1 MQNVCVLFT
10 YILIVGE
17 GNRRWCQHNFINM
30 GSGKRNSRRA
40 PLCLSRK
47 QQEYP
52 GGERQE
58 DDGDD
63 EEQDHHQQDQA
74 QSHSQQ

>member
-30 GSGKRNSRRA
+30 GSCKRNSRA
-40 PLCLSRK
+40 PLCLSGK